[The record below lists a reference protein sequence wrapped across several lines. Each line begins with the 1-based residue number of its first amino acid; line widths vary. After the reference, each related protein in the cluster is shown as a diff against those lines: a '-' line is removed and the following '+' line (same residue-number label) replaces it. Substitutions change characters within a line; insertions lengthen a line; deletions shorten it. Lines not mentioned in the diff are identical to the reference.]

1 MANVVGD
8 RYQITID
15 KRLRD
20 QIGVSPGDLAIEAI
34 EDGRLVVSF
43 VPRPHRESLLGLL
56 RQPGSAPIGDWGA
69 VMEEARRARSA
80 EIMESLEDGTARG
93 RRRR

>member
-20 QIGVSPGDLAIEAI
+20 QLGVLPGDLAIEAI

-43 VPRPHRESLLGLL
+43 VSRPHRESLLGVL
-56 RQPGSAPIGDWGA
+56 RRPGSAPIGDWSA
-69 VMEEARRARSA
+69 LMEGARRARSV
-80 EIMESLEDGTARG
+80 EIMESLEGGKARS